1 MDLSML
7 NPQQRLAAE
16 TLEGPVLILAGAGS
30 GKTRALTCR
39 VANLMAH
46 GVAAYHILALT
57 FTNKAAKEMKER
69 IAALVGDQANDAW
82 ISTFHSTCAKILR
95 RDIEKLGG
103 YTRSFVIY
111 DDDDQGAVLKE
122 ILKRQNIDDKL
133 LPIRELKAKI
143 SDAKNKLMS
152 PDEWF
157 DHSDRD
163 FRCQQIHTVFVE
175 YEARLKTLN
184 ALDFDDLLV
193 KTLELLADHPP
204 VLDVYRKRFQYVMVD
219 EYQDTNYAQ
228 YMLVKLLTDQSRNL
242 CVVGDD
248 DQSIYGWRGADI
260 RNILDFEKDYPDAT
274 VIKLEQNYR
283 STANILDA
291 ANQVIA
297 HNSGRKEKKLWTEQG
312 EGDPIRLFDAGD
324 EREEAAWVADRIRQ
338 LNRHGE
344 PYGNMAI
351 LYRTNAQSRVLEEML
366 MRSAIPYKV
375 FGGQKFYDRK
385 EVRDV
390 IAYLR
395 VVVNPADDVS
405 LRRIIN
411 VPKRAIGD
419 STVQE
424 LMNHAQQNNMPLYS
438 ALSDVPDS
446 LSARPK
452 KCVSDFF
459 MLMTMLLALKETMPL
474 EEFVSTL
481 VEKTGL
487 LAQYQKEDT
496 EEARSRVENI
506 QEFMGA
512 VSEYAK
518 ATENATLE
526 DYLENVSLVTDLDQ
540 QEDER
545 GYVTLMTLHSAKGL
559 ECPYVFLIGMEEG
572 VFPSEMSKYSEA
584 DLEEERR
591 LAYVGITRAKK
602 ELYISNSVSRML
614 YGRTQRNEPSRFLR
628 EIEPEYIEETR
639 SPVLEQRSR
648 FGGWGDSYRD
658 TVPGGASGYSGPSG
672 WGRSASGYGSGGY
685 GSGYSNRSGYLNREY
700 NAGEGRGFG
709 SAYAN
714 RGQSQSGYGSGYGRS
729 GAGTGY
735 GSGCRS
741 TYSDGTTQKKYAK
754 QISFTG
760 TPAAK
765 TAAKGAKHYE
775 PGDLVEHKVFGRG
788 QVVAVKPAAGDQIV
802 EINFEKVGIK
812 KTMANFA
819 PLTKIT
825 AEE

>member
-193 KTLELLADHPP
+193 KTLELLVDHPP

-297 HNSGRKEKKLWTEQG
+297 HNSGRKEKKLWTELG
-312 EGDPIRLFDAGD
+312 EGTPITLFNAGD
-324 EREEAAWVADRIRQ
+324 EREEAAWICQQIRE
-338 LNRHGE
+338 LKSRGE
-344 PYGNMAI
+344 ELGRFAV
-351 LYRTNAQSRVLEEML
+351 LYRTNAQSRVIEESFVQAGIRYRM
-366 MRSAIPYKV
+366 Y
-375 FGGQKFYDRK
+375 GGLKFYDRK
-385 EVRDV
+385 EVKD
-390 IAYLR
+390 ILAYLR
-395 VVVNPADDVS
+395 VLVNPADDISV
-405 LRRIIN
+405 RRIIN

-419 STVQE
+419 TTVNELARHAAQEEMPLLTACMDMPESLNARARKSVEKFSE
-424 LMNHAQQNNMPLYS
+424 LMM
-438 ALSDVPDS
+438 S
-446 LSARPK
+446 L
-452 KCVSDFF
+452 
-459 MLMTMLLALKETMPL
+459 TMMQETMKLTELVQYVIDTVGL
-474 EEFVSTL
+474 ES
-481 VEKTGL
+481 
-487 LAQYQKEDT
+487 QYTKEDND
-496 EEARSRVENI
+496 ENRSRVENI
-506 QEFMGA
+506 REFVGA
-512 VSEYAK
+512 VKEFEEK
-518 ATENATLE
+518 ADNPTLT
-526 DYLENVSLVTDLDQ
+526 DYLENVSLVSDLD
-540 QEDER
+540 EMGDD
-545 GYVTLMTLHSAKGL
+545 GGAVTMMTLHSAKGL
-559 ECPYVFLIGMEEG
+559 EFPNVFMVGMEENL
-572 VFPSEMSKYSEA
+572 FPSARSRDDEA
-584 DLEEERR
+584 RMEEERR
-591 LAYVGITRAKK
+591 LCYVGITRAR
-602 ELYISNSVSRML
+602 ERLFLSHASRRML
-614 YGRTQRNEPSRFLR
+614 YNQIQFND
-628 EIEPEYIEETR
+628 
-639 SPVLEQRSR
+639 RSR
-648 FGGWGDSYRD
+648 FIDDIPARLIEDVSDKG
-658 TVPGGASGYSGPSG
+658 
-672 WGRSASGYGSGGY
+672 
-685 GSGYSNRSGYLNREY
+685 
-700 NAGEGRGFG
+700 
-709 SAYAN
+709 
-714 RGQSQSGYGSGYGRS
+714 GRS
-729 GAGTGY
+729 GSFSGSKKPGESWQSGGWQQPAWSKSSGFAPMQPQAGQSNWKPKTSYNVAKPTGQAQSF
-735 GSGCRS
+735 SGWNAKSATVGGVTVQGVQRGMNEPPKVVAS
-741 TYSDGTTQKKYAK
+741 QAHETEKPSIYA
-754 QISFTG
+754 
-760 TPAAK
+760 
-765 TAAKGAKHYE
+765 
-775 PGDLVEHKVFGRG
+775 PGDHVMHRKFGRG
-788 QVVAVKPAAGDQIV
+788 AVVRVSGSGSDARIMIRFDDVRVGVKELALTI
-802 EINFEKVGIK
+802 
-812 KTMANFA
+812 A
-819 PLTKIT
+819 PMIRL
-825 AEE
+825 EE